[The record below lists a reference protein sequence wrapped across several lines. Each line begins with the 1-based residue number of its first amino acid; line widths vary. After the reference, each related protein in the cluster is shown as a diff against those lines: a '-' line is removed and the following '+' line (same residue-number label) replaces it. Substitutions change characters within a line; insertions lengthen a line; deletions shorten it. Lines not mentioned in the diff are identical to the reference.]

1 MKKLLILPILVLWL
15 VFPMTVFAQSPVAT
29 LSITPSSST
38 FNRSCSYNLDVMVDT
53 GGAETDGTDA
63 ILIYDATRF
72 QVTPSDITAGTIYPE
87 YPGLTVEGGKISI
100 SGFSSA
106 SQSFKGSGKL
116 ATVKLTIPQ
125 TAPTGATQIKFDF
138 DPSDKTK
145 TSDSNVV
152 ERRTIADVLNSVT
165 NGNYTIGTGTS
176 CTGGSQ
182 AAPGGNQ
189 TAPGGSQGAPGAT
202 PSASPL
208 PTKQPLPTPQG
219 GQLPDT
225 GSVQTTWIMAV
236 TGSILLIL
244 GIIGLA
250 LL

>member
-1 MKKLLILPILVLWL
+1 MKYTALVLL
-15 VFPMTVFAQSPVAT
+15 LLGQLFLPGVVFAQNPVAS
-29 LSITPSSST
+29 LSLSPASAT

-53 GGAETDGTDA
+53 GGSETDGTDA

-87 YPGLTVEGGKISI
+87 YPGLTVESGKISI

-152 ERRTIADVLNSVT
+152 ERGTIADVLNSVT
-165 NGNYTIGTGTS
+165 SGNYTIGTGTT

-182 AAPGGNQ
+182 AAPGG
-189 TAPGGSQGAPGAT
+189 APGGSQGAPGVST

-208 PTKQPLPTPQG
+208 PTNQPLPTPQG

-225 GSVQTTWIMAV
+225 GNVQTTWIMAI
-236 TGSILLIL
+236 TGSLLVIL

>member
-1 MKKLLILPILVLWL
+1 MKKFLILPTFVLWL
-15 VFPMTVFAQSPVAT
+15 VFPMTVFAQNPVAS
-29 LSITPSSST
+29 LSLTSSSGT

-72 QVTPSDITAGTIYPE
+72 TITSSDITPGTIYPE
-87 YPGLTVEGGKISI
+87 YPGLSVEGGKISI

-116 ATVKLTIPQ
+116 ATLKLTIPQ

-138 DPSDKTK
+138 DANDKTK

-152 ERRTIADVLNSVT
+152 ERGTIADVLNSVT
-165 NGNYTIGTGTS
+165 NGSYTIGTGTT
-176 CTGGSQ
+176 CTGGAQ
-182 AAPGGNQ
+182 ASPSPGV
-189 TAPGGSQGAPGAT
+189 GAPGVST
-202 PSASPL
+202 GSGSPL
-208 PTKQPLPTPQG
+208 PTKAPAIQPIPTPQG
-219 GQLPDT
+219 GTLPVT
-225 GSVQTTWIMAV
+225 GNVQTTWIMAI
-236 TGSILLIL
+236 TGSLLVIL

>member
-1 MKKLLILPILVLWL
+1 MKYTALVLL
-15 VFPMTVFAQSPVAT
+15 LLGQLFLPSVVFAQNPVAS
-29 LSITPSSST
+29 LSLSPSTAT
-38 FNRSCSYNLDVMVDT
+38 FNRGCGYNLDINVDT

-87 YPGLTVEGGKISI
+87 YPGLTVESGKISI

-152 ERRTIADVLNSVT
+152 ERGTIADVLNSVT
-165 NGNYTIGTGTS
+165 SGNYTIGTGTT

-182 AAPGGNQ
+182 AAPGG
-189 TAPGGSQGAPGAT
+189 APGGSQGAPGVST

-208 PTKQPLPTPQG
+208 PTNQPLPTPQG

-225 GSVQTTWIMAV
+225 GNVQTTWIMAV
-236 TGSILLIL
+236 TGSLLIIL

>member
-1 MKKLLILPILVLWL
+1 MKLLLTIIILTAFLW
-15 VFPMTVFAQSPVAT
+15 PNIVFAQNPVAT
-29 LSITPSSST
+29 LSLSPTTAT
-38 FNRSCSYNLDVMVDT
+38 FNRNCSYNLDVNVDT
-53 GGAETDGTDA
+53 GGTETDGTDA

-87 YPGLTVEGGKISI
+87 YPGLTVESGKISI

-125 TAPTGATQIKFDF
+125 TAPTGTTQIKFDF

-152 ERRTIADVLNSVT
+152 ERGTIADVLNSVT

-176 CTGGSQ
+176 CTGGVVQ
-182 AAPGGNQ
+182 ASPSPG
-189 TAPGGSQGAPGAT
+189 QGAPGEAT
-202 PSASPL
+202 GSGSSQPAGGATKSPV
-208 PTKQPLPTPQG
+208 PTPQG
-219 GQLPDT
+219 GELPPT
-225 GSVQTTWIMAV
+225 GNVQTTWIMAI
-236 TGSILLIL
+236 TGSLLVIL

>member
-1 MKKLLILPILVLWL
+1 MKYTALVLL
-15 VFPMTVFAQSPVAT
+15 LLGQLFLPSVVFAQNPVAS
-29 LSITPSSST
+29 LSLSPSTAT
-38 FNRSCSYNLDVMVDT
+38 FNRGCGYNLDINVDT

-87 YPGLTVEGGKISI
+87 YPGLTVESGKISI

-125 TAPTGATQIKFDF
+125 AAPTGATQIKFDF
-138 DPSDKTK
+138 DANDKTK

-152 ERRTIADVLNSVT
+152 ERGTIADVLNSVT
-165 NGNYTIGTGTS
+165 SGNYTIGTGTS

-182 AAPGGNQ
+182 AAPGG
-189 TAPGGSQGAPGAT
+189 SQGAPGVST

-208 PTKQPLPTPQG
+208 PTKEPLPTPQG
-219 GQLPDT
+219 GELPPT
-225 GSVQTTWIMAV
+225 GNVQTTWIMAI
-236 TGSILLIL
+236 TGSLLIIF

>member
-1 MKKLLILPILVLWL
+1 MKYTALVLL
-15 VFPMTVFAQSPVAT
+15 LLGQLFLPSVVFAQNPVAS
-29 LSITPSSST
+29 LSLSPATAT
-38 FNRSCSYNLDVMVDT
+38 FNRSCSYNLDVNVDT

-87 YPGLTVEGGKISI
+87 YPGLTVESGKISI

-125 TAPTGATQIKFDF
+125 TAPTGATQIKIDF

-152 ERRTIADVLNSVT
+152 ERGTIADVLNSVT
-165 NGNYTIGTGTS
+165 SGNYTIGTGTA

-182 AAPGGNQ
+182 AAPGG
-189 TAPGGSQGAPGAT
+189 APGGSQGAPGVST

-208 PTKQPLPTPQG
+208 PTKEPLPTPQG

-225 GSVQTTWIMAV
+225 GNVQTTWIMAI
-236 TGSILLIL
+236 TGSLLIIF